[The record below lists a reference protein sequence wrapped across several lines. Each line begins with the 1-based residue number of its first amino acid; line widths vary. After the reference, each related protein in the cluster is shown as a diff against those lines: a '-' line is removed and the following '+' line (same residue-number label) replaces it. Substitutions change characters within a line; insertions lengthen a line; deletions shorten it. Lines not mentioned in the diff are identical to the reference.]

1 MSRDAVTLAQ
11 HNGSIVKMCADA
23 SIVCS
28 LGKGAGS
35 LSRLEAW
42 TTALQADV
50 YKASECAALASTG
63 KELAL

>member
-1 MSRDAVTLAQ
+1 MTLAQ

-50 YKASECAALASTG
+50 YKASECVTLASTG
-63 KELAL
+63 EESAL